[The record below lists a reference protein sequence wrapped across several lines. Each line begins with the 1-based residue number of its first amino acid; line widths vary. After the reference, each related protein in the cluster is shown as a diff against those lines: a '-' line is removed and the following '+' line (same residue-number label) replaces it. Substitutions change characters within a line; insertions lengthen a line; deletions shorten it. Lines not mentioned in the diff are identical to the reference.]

1 MTEGIHKSHGCTN
14 TSEETEVLLSSFFG
28 NGYMTYLDVEI
39 TDYIYTKKKVKKEE
53 FIEILCQRGYPQKDV
68 LQELD
73 RQCYASTIRYIPG
86 EIAYTSL
93 EIGRNQWVD
102 ILERINEQ
110 KSVMGGK
117 IEGRDSFLQ
126 LSIFRSDFQSLKFK
140 NLVKH
145 LGFHQAPVMRWAERG
160 TRKDILCHVDV
171 LISTLPPAGE
181 HTRGDRLTLLQL
193 IHEVN
198 TCKPRKTTWAWLI
211 THTVMKLDL
220 THSQKSVL
228 KALLSLSNGPVDWK
242 GRLVSR
248 EELQKWTNIPS
259 EPLEEIIEHLEAHGI
274 IREVSQGLTPTGQGY
289 ILVKYA
295 LAPHPAL
302 TFAVTH
308 VCQGEYSLEVCTPS
322 LYDSPIQDIIF
333 DHGGKIQDSRDL
345 IQFSCTNREITPLI
359 NALGSDLL

>member
-1 MTEGIHKSHGCTN
+1 MTEGIHKPHGCMD

-39 TDYIYTKKKVKKEE
+39 TDYIYTKRKVQKEE
-53 FIEILCQRGYPQKDV
+53 LIEILCQRGYLQKDV
-68 LQELD
+68 LKELD
-73 RQCYASTIRYIPG
+73 RQCYASTLRYIPG
-86 EIAYTSL
+86 EDAYASL
-93 EIGRNQWVD
+93 EIGRNQWGD

-117 IEGRDSFLQ
+117 IEGRNSFLQ

-140 NLVKH
+140 NLVKR
-145 LGFHQAPVMRWAERG
+145 LGFHQAPVMRWTERG
-160 TRKDILCHVDV
+160 TKDILCHADV
-171 LISTLPPAGE
+171 LVSTLPPAGE
-181 HTRGDRLTLLQL
+181 HIEGDRLTLLQR
-193 IHEVN
+193 IREVN

-211 THTVMKLDL
+211 THTVMRLDL

-228 KALLSLSNGPVDWK
+228 KALLSLSKGPVDWK

-248 EELQKWTNIPS
+248 EELQKWTNVPS
-259 EPLEEIIEHLEAHGI
+259 ESLEEIIEHLEAHGI
-274 IREVSQGLTPTGQGY
+274 IREISQELTPTGQGY

-295 LAPHPAL
+295 LTPHPSL

-308 VCQGEYSLEVCTPS
+308 VCQGEYRLEVCTPS
-322 LYDSPIQDIIF
+322 LYDPPIQDIIS
-333 DHGGKIQDSRDL
+333 DYGGKIQDSRDL
-345 IQFSCTNREITPLI
+345 VQFFCTKREITPLI